1 MYVCMLTQ
9 VLRRTSL
16 TFSVHVANGHSSVL
30 SVGVAISYV
39 LLVLWIASYFDI
51 IGPMH
56 ILRIPKWSEGIKK
69 VITRPTAAIAI
80 EFCSTINAKSSPYWD
95 EVFYL

>member
-1 MYVCMLTQ
+1 MLTRA
-9 VLRRTSL
+9 LRRTSL
-16 TFSVHVANGHSSVL
+16 TFSVLIADGHGSVL
-30 SVGVAISYV
+30 SGSVAISYV

-56 ILRIPKWSEGIKK
+56 ILCIPKWREDGKK
-69 VITRPTAAIAI
+69 VITRPIAAIAI
-80 EFCSTINAKSSPYWD
+80 EFCSTLNTKNSFCWD